1 MLINN
6 LQSAIWMAGLVAHL
20 LLLLILLV
28 RGRIAR
34 YPIFTALIVFY
45 VVRSG
50 APEMAFTHSLS
61 QTAYLWL
68 FWSFEI
74 GDVALRALVLGELI
88 WHAFRSTQVQP
99 VRVVA
104 WSAVAIA
111 ASAALAVLAGPMQSI
126 LVWSI
131 FAKGNVAVAILSL
144 ITLAVLILTRN
155 RTGLA
160 WRSHELA
167 IGIGL
172 AFYAFVF
179 LVLQGMRLWGA
190 GSASPHGGGEHATTL
205 RLWMQAS
212 AAVAYLLV
220 VFYWLVAMW
229 FDDRPRRSAA
239 EVVERWSASIKCGS
253 WRRRASPD
261 ISGGTP
267 RHARK
272 SAPEQP
278 ASRSAWKISFSA
290 FSSAINA
297 FASASCSG
305 EWKKMHSGTACPS
318 PAPGDSAESD
328 RAAEKKAESSVL

>member
-6 LQSAIWMAGLVAHL
+6 LQSSIWMAGLVAHL

-45 VVRSG
+45 VVRSVL
-50 APEMAFTHSLS
+50 PEMTFTHTLS

-74 GDVALRALVLGELI
+74 GDVVLRALVLGELI
-88 WHAFRSTQVQP
+88 WHAFRGTQVQAT
-99 VRVVA
+99 RVVA

-111 ASAALAVLAGPMQSI
+111 ASAALAILAGPIQSI

-144 ITLAVLILTRN
+144 ITLAVLILTRS

-160 WRSHELA
+160 WRSHEFA
-167 IGIGL
+167 IGGGL

-179 LVLQGMRLWGA
+179 LVLQGMRMWG
-190 GSASPHGGGEHATTL
+190 GGVASPHAGGQHVSML

-229 FDDRPRRSAA
+229 FDECPRRATADVVSA
-239 EVVERWSASIKCGS
+239 
-253 WRRRASPD
+253 D
-261 ISGGTP
+261 
-267 RHARK
+267 
-272 SAPEQP
+272 
-278 ASRSAWKISFSA
+278 
-290 FSSAINA
+290 
-297 FASASCSG
+297 
-305 EWKKMHSGTACPS
+305 
-318 PAPGDSAESD
+318 
-328 RAAEKKAESSVL
+328 

>member
-6 LQSAIWMAGLVAHL
+6 LQSSIWMAGLVAHL

-45 VVRSG
+45 IVRSVL
-50 APEMAFTHSLS
+50 PEMSFTHTLS

-74 GDVALRALVLGELI
+74 GDVLLRALVLGEVI
-88 WHAFRSTQVQP
+88 WHAFRGTQVQP

-104 WSAVAIA
+104 WSAVAVA

-144 ITLAVLILTRN
+144 ITLAVLIFTRP

-160 WRSHELA
+160 WRSHEFA
-167 IGIGL
+167 IGNGL
-172 AFYAFVF
+172 AFYALVF
-179 LVLQGMRLWGA
+179 LVLQGMRMWGGGA
-190 GSASPHGGGEHATTL
+190 ASPHASGQHVSML

-229 FDDRPRRSAA
+229 FDDRPRPPATQGVSAA
-239 EVVERWSASIKCGS
+239 
-253 WRRRASPD
+253 
-261 ISGGTP
+261 
-267 RHARK
+267 
-272 SAPEQP
+272 
-278 ASRSAWKISFSA
+278 
-290 FSSAINA
+290 
-297 FASASCSG
+297 
-305 EWKKMHSGTACPS
+305 
-318 PAPGDSAESD
+318 
-328 RAAEKKAESSVL
+328 